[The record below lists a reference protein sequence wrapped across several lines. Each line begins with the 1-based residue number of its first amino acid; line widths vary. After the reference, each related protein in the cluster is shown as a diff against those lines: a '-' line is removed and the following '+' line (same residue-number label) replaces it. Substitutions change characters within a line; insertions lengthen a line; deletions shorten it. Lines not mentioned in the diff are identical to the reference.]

1 MVIKMCA
8 LSRMLALSLCLLC
21 SSTAVYAMSEQEIER
36 RFQLLEQ
43 ENQALRN
50 KLESVESV
58 LKHQGI
64 DPDQPLLETSV
75 RANNDLAA
83 ETAQLRSSVSGL
95 KQSVAAEQERIKFG
109 GFLSAGFTRSDEAQD
124 INHRPFGFNGNS
136 DFSSDSV
143 LGLQITFEI
152 NDSARA
158 VTQIVANG
166 WNDWDPDIEW
176 AYLAYDYNEQVTM
189 RAGRMRLPFYLYSE
203 SMDVGYSYPWVR
215 PPLTMYNTELS
226 NYDGMDIA
234 WHLRTGDAS
243 HRLSAF
249 YGSFKF
255 DVSDPDLDATVSGDD
270 VYGVNLTSYWNDWT
284 YRLSYLHLDNSAD
297 FRFQTGLVLDANDPN
312 FPPSSIPPSVNGI
325 DVSGVDFIYSD
336 KLTVPLDFYSFATAY
351 DDGQYMAILE
361 IANLDVGKS
370 DLLSD
375 EVLGVLTLG
384 YHLDRWLPYVG
395 YGREYY
401 KQSLDSLIARTPD
414 RDYKTA
420 FAGVRF
426 DITPGISAKFQWD
439 YFYDFKGTPGPFE
452 ESESFVNGDSFDQ
465 VNIYT
470 FLIDAVF

>member
-1 MVIKMCA
+1 MAA
-8 LSRMLALSLCLLC
+8 LSRVLAISLCLLC
-21 SSTAVYAMSEQEIER
+21 TSTPVYSLTDEEIER

-50 KLESVESV
+50 KLKSVESV

-64 DPDQPLLETSV
+64 DPEQPLLETPV
-75 RANNDLAA
+75 RANNTLA
-83 ETAQLRSSVSGL
+83 EDTAQL
-95 KQSVAAEQERIKFG
+95 KTSVAGLRQAIASEQERIKFG
-109 GFLSAGFTRSDEAQD
+109 GFLSAGFTRSDEAKD

-152 NDSARA
+152 NESTRA

-166 WNDWDPDIEW
+166 WNDWDPQIEW
-176 AYLAYDYNEQVTM
+176 AYLAYDYNEQITM
-189 RAGRMRLPFYLYSE
+189 RGGRMRLPFYLYSE

-226 NYDGMDIA
+226 NYDGFDIA
-234 WHLRTGDAS
+234 WHVRTGDVS

-270 VYGVNLTSYWNDWT
+270 VYGVNMTSFWNDWT
-284 YRLSYLHLDNSAD
+284 YRLSYLHLNNSAD
-297 FRFQTGLVLDANDPN
+297 FQYDTGLVRDAATL
-312 FPPSSIPPSVNGI
+312 PPGSVPPGFNGVN
-325 DVSGVDFIYSD
+325 FIYSD
-336 KLTVPLDFYSFATAY
+336 KLTVPLDFYSFATSY
-351 DDGQYMAILE
+351 DDGEYLAILE
-361 IANLDVGKS
+361 VANLDVGES

-401 KQSLDSLIARTPD
+401 KQPIDSLIARTAD

-439 YFYDFKGTPGPFE
+439 YFYDFKGTSGPFE
-452 ESESFVNGDSFDQ
+452 EAESIVDGDSFDQ